1 MRTYV
6 DFLLGKSYLP
16 GGGDVEF
23 LLNMTYEEIEHKHDF
38 IQWAFPTV
46 NPSPIVPEAPVLTA
60 RDLEVLKYNF
70 EAQGRCRALLKMMSE
85 FYINN
90 DHWLT
95 LSDHNHKRISRIIE
109 SVKLTLGDR
118 PARVFYDMV
127 MQRNLAAGGPIN
139 EETLAYW
146 DYALNG

>member
-1 MRTYV
+1 MRLYT
-6 DFLLGKSYLP
+6 DFLLGKNALP
-16 GGGDVEF
+16 DGRTVFDIY
-23 LLNMTYEEIEHKHDF
+23 NMTDTQIENTHDF

-46 NPSPIVPEAPVLTA
+46 NPSPIVPEAPVITA
-60 RDLEVLKYNF
+60 RDLFVMKYDIG
-70 EAQGRCRALLKMMSE
+70 ARQSCRALLAMMTM

-109 SVKLTLGDR
+109 SVKLTLGDK
-118 PARVFYDMV
+118 PARVFYNMV
-127 MQRNLAAGGPIN
+127 MQRNLVAGSPIN
-139 EETLAYW
+139 ESTLEYW